1 MSEFFP
7 AIPIGIVLAFTI
19 GPVFFTVLE
28 TSISK
33 GVKAAIFVDI
43 GVVLSDVLFFVIAF
57 FSTNSLLKSIEENT
71 DSWYFL
77 GGVLLVAYAGVSLI
91 KIIQEKNS
99 PENKEGA
106 LIENSPNL
114 LKMVLKGFLL
124 NIINVVVLFYW
135 VGIILYFG
143 PQLEMNES
151 KIYLFFIIII
161 STYFTIDLGKIYL
174 AQQLKKRLTDIV
186 IKTIKIVV
194 NSFIVIC
201 GLFLIFKG
209 DCIKKPSG

>member
-1 MSEFFP
+1 MSEFLP

-114 LKMVLKGFLL
+114 LKMALKGFLL

-209 DCIKKPSG
+209 IV

>member
-1 MSEFFP
+1 MSEFLP

-33 GVKAAIFVDI
+33 GIKAAIFVDI

-99 PENKEGA
+99 PENKKGA

-186 IKTIKIVV
+186 IKTIKIIV

-201 GLFLIFKG
+201 GLFLVFKG
-209 DCIKKPSG
+209 IV

>member
-1 MSEFFP
+1 MSEFIP

-33 GVKAAIFVDI
+33 GIKAAIFVDI
-43 GVVLSDVLFFVIAF
+43 GVVLSDVMFFVIAF
-57 FSTNSLLKSIEENT
+57 FSTNSLLKSIEENS

-77 GGVLLVAYAGVSLI
+77 GGVLLVAYAGISLI
-91 KIIQEKNS
+91 KIIQEKNN

-114 LKMVLKGFLL
+114 LKMVVKGFLL

-174 AQQLKKRLTDIV
+174 AQQLKKKLTDIV

-209 DCIKKPSG
+209 II

>member
-57 FSTNSLLKSIEENT
+57 FNTNSLLKSIEENT

-209 DCIKKPSG
+209 IV

>member
-1 MSEFFP
+1 MSDFFP
-7 AIPIGIVLAFTI
+7 AIPIGILLSFTI

-33 GVKAAIFVDI
+33 GVKAAVFVNI
-43 GVVLSDVLFFVIAF
+43 GVVLSDVVFFVIAF
-57 FSTNSLLKSIEENT
+57 FSTNSLLNSIKENT

-91 KIIQEKNS
+91 KIIQEKNN

-106 LIENSPNL
+106 EIESSPNL
-114 LKMVLKGFLL
+114 LKMIVKGFLL

-143 PQLEMNES
+143 PQLEMDES
-151 KIYLFFIIII
+151 RIYFFFLVIIA
-161 STYFTIDLGKIYL
+161 TYFTIDLGKIYL
-174 AQQLKKRLTDIV
+174 AQQLKKKLTDLV

-209 DCIKKPSG
+209 LL

>member
-1 MSEFFP
+1 MNEFLP

-43 GVVLSDVLFFVIAF
+43 GVVLSDVVFFIIAF
-57 FSTNSLLKSIEENT
+57 FSTNSLLNSIKENT
-71 DSWYFL
+71 GSWYFL
-77 GGVLLVAYAGVSLI
+77 GGVLLVAYAGISLI
-91 KIIQEKNS
+91 KIIQEKNN
-99 PENKEGA
+99 PENKQGA
-106 LIENSPNL
+106 EIESSPNL
-114 LKMVLKGFLL
+114 VKMVVKGFLL

-143 PQLEMNES
+143 PQLDMDES
-151 KIYLFFIIII
+151 KIYFFFLLIIA
-161 STYFTIDLGKIYL
+161 TYFSIDLGKIYL
-174 AQQLKKRLTDIV
+174 AQQLKKQLTDVV

-201 GLFLIFKG
+201 GMFLIFKSFMMH
-209 DCIKKPSG
+209 K

>member
-1 MSEFFP
+1 MNEFLP

-43 GVVLSDVLFFVIAF
+43 GVVLSDVVFFIIAF
-57 FSTNSLLKSIEENT
+57 FSTNSLLNSIKENT
-71 DSWYFL
+71 GSWYFL
-77 GGVLLVAYAGVSLI
+77 GGVLLVAYAGISLI
-91 KIIQEKNS
+91 KIIQEKNN
-99 PENKEGA
+99 PENKQGA
-106 LIENSPNL
+106 EIESSPNL
-114 LKMVLKGFLL
+114 VKMVVKGFLL

-143 PQLEMNES
+143 PQLDMDES
-151 KIYLFFIIII
+151 KIYFFFLLIIA
-161 STYFTIDLGKIYL
+161 TYVSIDLGKIYL
-174 AQQLKKRLTDIV
+174 AQQLKKQLTDVV

-201 GLFLIFKG
+201 GMFLIFKSF
-209 DCIKKPSG
+209 I

>member
-1 MSEFFP
+1 MSEFLP

-77 GGVLLVAYAGVSLI
+77 GGVLLFAYAGVSLI

-209 DCIKKPSG
+209 IV

>member
-1 MSEFFP
+1 MSEFLP

-99 PENKEGA
+99 PENKKGA

-174 AQQLKKRLTDIV
+174 AQQLKKRLTDMV

-209 DCIKKPSG
+209 VV

>member
-1 MSEFFP
+1 MSEFLP
-7 AIPIGIVLAFTI
+7 AIPIGILLSFTI

-43 GVVLSDVLFFVIAF
+43 GVVLSDVVFFVVAL
-57 FSTNSLLKSIEENT
+57 FSTNSLLNSIKENT
-71 DSWYFL
+71 SSWYFL
-77 GGVLLVAYAGVSLI
+77 GGVLLVAYAGISLI
-91 KIIQEKNS
+91 KIIQEKNN
-99 PENKEGA
+99 PENKEGTE
-106 LIENSPNL
+106 IESSPNL
-114 LKMVLKGFLL
+114 LKMVVKGFLL

-143 PQLEMNES
+143 PQLEMDES
-151 KIYLFFIIII
+151 KIYFFFLVIIA
-161 STYFTIDLGKIYL
+161 TYFSIDLGKIYL
-174 AQQLKKRLTDIV
+174 AQQLKKKLTDVV

-201 GLFLIFKG
+201 GVFLIFKG
-209 DCIKKPSG
+209 VL

>member
-1 MSEFFP
+1 MSEFLP

-33 GVKAAIFVDI
+33 GIKAAIFVDI
-43 GVVLSDVLFFVIAF
+43 GVVLSDVMFFIIAF
-57 FSTNSLLKSIEENT
+57 FSTNSLLNSIEENT

-91 KIIQEKNS
+91 KIIQEKNN

-114 LKMVLKGFLL
+114 LKMVVKGFLL

-161 STYFTIDLGKIYL
+161 STYFIIDLGKIYL
-174 AQQLKKRLTDIV
+174 AQQLKKKLTDIV

-209 DCIKKPSG
+209 IV

>member
-77 GGVLLVAYAGVSLI
+77 GGVLLVSYAGVSLI

-209 DCIKKPSG
+209 IV

>member
-1 MSEFFP
+1 MNEFLP

-33 GVKAAIFVDI
+33 GVRAAIFVDI
-43 GVVLSDVLFFVIAF
+43 GVVLSDIVFFIIAF
-57 FSTNSLLKSIEENT
+57 FSTNSLLNSIKENT
-71 DSWYFL
+71 GSWYFL
-77 GGVLLVAYAGVSLI
+77 GGVLLVAYAGISLI
-91 KIIQEKNS
+91 KIIQEKNN
-99 PENKEGA
+99 PENKQGA
-106 LIENSPNL
+106 EIESSPNL
-114 LKMVLKGFLL
+114 VKMVVKGFLL

-143 PQLEMNES
+143 PQLDMDES
-151 KIYLFFIIII
+151 KIYFFFLLIIA
-161 STYFTIDLGKIYL
+161 TYFSIDLGKIYL
-174 AQQLKKRLTDIV
+174 AQQLKKQLTDVV

-201 GLFLIFKG
+201 GMFLIFKSF
-209 DCIKKPSG
+209 I

>member
-1 MSEFFP
+1 MSEFLP

-99 PENKEGA
+99 PENKKGA

-143 PQLEMNES
+143 PQLEMNVS
-151 KIYLFFIIII
+151 KIYLFFSIII

-209 DCIKKPSG
+209 IV

>member
-1 MSEFFP
+1 MSEFIP

-33 GVKAAIFVDI
+33 GIKAAIFVDI
-43 GVVLSDVLFFVIAF
+43 GVVLSDVMFFVIAF

-91 KIIQEKNS
+91 KIIQEKNN

-114 LKMVLKGFLL
+114 LKMVVKGFLL

-174 AQQLKKRLTDIV
+174 AQQLKKKLTDIV

-194 NSFIVIC
+194 NSFIVVC

-209 DCIKKPSG
+209 II

>member
-1 MSEFFP
+1 MSEFIP

-33 GVKAAIFVDI
+33 GIKAAIFVDI
-43 GVVLSDVLFFVIAF
+43 GVVLSDVMFFVIAF

-91 KIIQEKNS
+91 KIIQEKNN

-114 LKMVLKGFLL
+114 LKMVVKGFLL

-174 AQQLKKRLTDIV
+174 AQQLKKKLTDIV

-209 DCIKKPSG
+209 II

>member
-1 MSEFFP
+1 MSEFLP

-33 GVKAAIFVDI
+33 GIKAAIFVDI
-43 GVVLSDVLFFVIAF
+43 GVVLSDVVFFVIAF
-57 FSTNSLLKSIEENT
+57 FSTNSLLRSIEENT

-91 KIIQEKNS
+91 KIIQEKNN
-99 PENKEGA
+99 PENTEGA
-106 LIENSPNL
+106 LIENNPNL
-114 LKMVLKGFLL
+114 LKMAIKGFLL

-174 AQQLKKRLTDIV
+174 AQQLKKKLTDIV
-186 IKTIKIVV
+186 IKTIKIII

-201 GLFLIFKG
+201 GMFLIFKG
-209 DCIKKPSG
+209 II

>member
-1 MSEFFP
+1 MNEFLP

-43 GVVLSDVLFFVIAF
+43 GVVLSDVVFFVRAF
-57 FSTNSLLKSIEENT
+57 FSTNSLLNSMKENT
-71 DSWYFL
+71 GSSYFL
-77 GGVLLVAYAGVSLI
+77 GGVLLVAYAGISLI
-91 KIIQEKNS
+91 KIVQQKNS
-99 PENKEGA
+99 PEDKQGA
-106 LIENSPNL
+106 EIESSPNL
-114 LKMVLKGFLL
+114 VKMVVKGFLL

-143 PQLEMNES
+143 PQLDMDES
-151 KIYLFFIIII
+151 KIYFFFLLIIP
-161 STYFTIDLGKIYL
+161 TYFSIDLGKIYL
-174 AQQLKKRLTDIV
+174 AQQLKKQLTDVV

-201 GLFLIFKG
+201 GMFLIFKSF
-209 DCIKKPSG
+209 I

>member
-1 MSEFFP
+1 MSEFLP

-99 PENKEGA
+99 PENKKGA

-194 NSFIVIC
+194 NSFIMIC

-209 DCIKKPSG
+209 IV

>member
-1 MSEFFP
+1 MSEFLP

-99 PENKEGA
+99 PENKKGA

-143 PQLEMNES
+143 PQLEMNVS
-151 KIYLFFIIII
+151 KIYLFFSIII

-174 AQQLKKRLTDIV
+174 AQQLKKRLTDMV

-201 GLFLIFKG
+201 GWARWWSMRLQTG
-209 DCIKKPSG
+209 

>member
-1 MSEFFP
+1 MSDFFP
-7 AIPIGIVLAFTI
+7 AIPIGILLSFTI

-43 GVVLSDVLFFVIAF
+43 GVVLSDVVFFVIAF
-57 FSTNSLLKSIEENT
+57 FSTNSLLISIEKNT

-77 GGVLLVAYAGVSLI
+77 GGVLLMAYAGVSLI
-91 KIIQEKNS
+91 KIIQEKNN

-106 LIENSPNL
+106 KIENSPNL
-114 LKMVLKGFLL
+114 LKMVVKGFLL

-143 PQLEMNES
+143 PQLEMDES
-151 KIYLFFIIII
+151 RISLFFIVIIA
-161 STYFTIDLGKIYL
+161 TYFTIDLGKIYL
-174 AQQLKKRLTDIV
+174 AQQLKKKLTDLV

-201 GLFLIFKG
+201 GLFLVFKG
-209 DCIKKPSG
+209 IL

>member
-1 MSEFFP
+1 MSEFLP
-7 AIPIGIVLAFTI
+7 AIPIGILLSFTI

-43 GVVLSDVLFFVIAF
+43 GVVLSDVVFFVVAF
-57 FSTNSLLKSIEENT
+57 FSTNSLLNSIKENT
-71 DSWYFL
+71 SSWYFL
-77 GGVLLVAYAGVSLI
+77 GGVLLVAYAGISLI
-91 KIIQEKNS
+91 KIIQEKNN
-99 PENKEGA
+99 PENKEGTE
-106 LIENSPNL
+106 IESSPNL
-114 LKMVLKGFLL
+114 LKMVVKGFLL

-143 PQLEMNES
+143 PQLEMDES
-151 KIYLFFIIII
+151 KIYFFFLVIIA
-161 STYFTIDLGKIYL
+161 TYFSIDLGKIYL
-174 AQQLKKRLTDIV
+174 AQQLKKKLTDVV

-201 GLFLIFKG
+201 GVFLIFKG
-209 DCIKKPSG
+209 VL